1 MPSSPSAQRHVRT
14 LDARGPVRGLSLKDF
29 YPSRSSNARK
39 GDFGRVIVC
48 GGSDRYAGCLALN
61 SLAALRA
68 GADLAIVVAP
78 RRAADIVS
86 GYSPDLITVPCDS
99 SFPDPNIA
107 IELLENADALVVGC
121 GVTRTPESHRALLD
135 IIRRCKTPMVL
146 DAEALHALATNGASI
161 KGKQVLLTPNAGE
174 YQVLSGRSWP
184 PTADAR
190 RTAVKALAKQYD
202 ATVIVK
208 GAPDIVSVG
217 EQTYVDPRGSPYM
230 TKGGYGD
237 LLAGVAGAHLARGR
251 TPFDAARI
259 AAFIVGRA
267 GELAAAKFGESTLA
281 SDVLQFFSSVIPSR

>member
-1 MPSSPSAQRHVRT
+1 MA
-14 LDARGPVRGLSLKDF
+14 LRGPKRGLNLKEF
-29 YPSRSSNARK
+29 YPSRSKNARK

-48 GGSDRYAGCLALN
+48 GGSDRYAGCLAFN

-68 GADLAIVVAP
+68 GTDLAIVVAP
-78 RRAADIVS
+78 KRAADIVA

-99 SFPDPNIA
+99 SFPDPNTA

-121 GVTRTPESHRALLD
+121 GVTRTTESHRALLD
-135 IIRRCKTPMVL
+135 IIQRCKTPMVL
-146 DAEALHALATNGASI
+146 DAEALHALATDAASI
-161 KGKQVLLTPNAGE
+161 KGKQALLTPNAGE
-174 YQVLSGRSWP
+174 YQVLSGTSWP
-184 PTADAR
+184 LTEDAR
-190 RTAVKALAKQYD
+190 RTAVKTLAKQYH

-208 GAPDIVSVG
+208 GAPDIVSDG

-251 TPFDAARI
+251 SPFEAAKV

-267 GELAAAKFGESTLA
+267 GELASSKLGESTLA
-281 SDVLQFFSSVIPSR
+281 SDVLPYLSVVIHPR